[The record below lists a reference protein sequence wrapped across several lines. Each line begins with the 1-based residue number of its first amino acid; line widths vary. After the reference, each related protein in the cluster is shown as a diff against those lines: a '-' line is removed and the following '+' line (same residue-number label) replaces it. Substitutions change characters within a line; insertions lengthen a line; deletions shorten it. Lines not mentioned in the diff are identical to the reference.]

1 MRERSDVSGSTDVGV
16 CALLPPL
23 DDDGVWTALVSD
35 VSEDSEEETARFSA
49 VGVTAVVS
57 RTLNA

>member
-1 MRERSDVSGSTDVGV
+1 
-16 CALLPPL
+16 LLPPL
-23 DDDGVWTALVSD
+23 DDDRVWTALVSD

-49 VGVTAVVS
+49 AGVTAVVL